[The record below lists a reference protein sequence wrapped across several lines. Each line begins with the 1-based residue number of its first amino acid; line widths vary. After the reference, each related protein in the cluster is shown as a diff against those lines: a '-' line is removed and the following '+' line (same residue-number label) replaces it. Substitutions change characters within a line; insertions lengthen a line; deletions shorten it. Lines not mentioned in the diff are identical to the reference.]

1 MKRKQWPDRP
11 GLFTRDKNW
20 KITWLNA
27 KCYMTLTDLQER
39 KFAHIVT
46 KWQCNVKHMKWCHFW
61 LWIKGWSHCLWN
73 VCLSSLNRRG
83 PVLGTPDVTLGLSAI
98 VNRRTSRGSKWV
110 CLIGRSREVYIRCWG
125 QSTHSCCWGQGTD
138 TSQNSAFVICW
149 LKLDHNSNIEF
160 PYICWICLH
169 CIWWFSVWRMACKND
184 WASCGLA
191 PCKR

>member
-20 KITWLNA
+20 KITWLNP

-98 VNRRTSRGSKWV
+98 VNRRNPNILSRPWPRTSRGSKWV

-138 TSQNSAFVICW
+138 TSQKFGIRHLLVEIGPQFKHRISVHLLNLPTLHLVIFR
-149 LKLDHNSNIEF
+149 LKN
-160 PYICWICLH
+160 
-169 CIWWFSVWRMACKND
+169 
-184 WASCGLA
+184 GL
-191 PCKR
+191 